1 MRMRRIM
8 LPALLGLIL
17 ALLALGC
24 AKKSMVGEPGV
35 AEGEGAMAQ
44 QETVSER
51 QARLSGL
58 DREDITGRYI
68 EDSSVSFDDIYF
80 DFDQYTLKDNAK
92 PVLREIS
99 SWLMK
104 NDAKLLIEGHCDER
118 GTNEYNLGL
127 GDRRSSSAKQYLV
140 ASGVSAVKIETISYG
155 EEKPQCVDKSESC
168 WYKNRRA
175 HLVVL
180 LPK

>member
-1 MRMRRIM
+1 MRRIM

-17 ALLALGC
+17 ALLAMGC
-24 AKKSMVGEPGV
+24 TKRSTMGQAGV
-35 AEGEGAMAQ
+35 AEGEGAAQ
-44 QETVSER
+44 QETVSEKR
-51 QARLSGL
+51 ARLSGL
-58 DREDITGRYI
+58 HREDITGKYI

-80 DFDQYTLKDNAK
+80 DFDRYTITANAK
-92 PVLREIS
+92 PGLREVS
-99 SWLMK
+99 AWLLK

-140 ASGVSAVKIETISYG
+140 ASGVSAVKIETVSYG

-175 HLVVL
+175 HFVVL